1 MSGIED
7 DLTGLHG
14 RRSFLS
20 LLRRHIGFAN
30 DRHETL
36 ALVVVDIDGFSRLNA
51 ALGYAVGDRVLQHL
65 AEQLRKVARARDYAG
80 RIGGDRFALLLPRI
94 MNAGHAELAVQKLF
108 RLLDTPFADGE
119 HRVRLTATAGIAL
132 CPRHA
137 THEDFLLRQAERA
150 VVRARESAR
159 RTAFAEGGDGDGG
172 LSRYWDIEIE
182 LDTAIERGQLA
193 LHYQPQLRLADLRPV
208 GVEALMRWHSPGRG
222 EVPADVYIPVAER
235 TGQIKKLTVWALNTA
250 LRQAAHWRHPWGE
263 LSLAVNVPA
272 ELVMQQDLP
281 DLVENALRLWGSDG
295 VRLML
300 EITERSLMD
309 ARHSFDILSR
319 VRALGAAVSIDDFGT
334 GYSCLASFRGIPADE
349 LKVDKSFVQ
358 GLLADEASSH
368 ITNLVIELAHRFG
381 LTVAGEGIED
391 RETLDALRE
400 RGCDIGQGYLFGKAM
415 PSEQLQAWLQA
426 HAAAG

>member
-1 MSGIED
+1 
-7 DLTGLHG
+7 
-14 RRSFLS
+14 
-20 LLRRHIGFAN
+20 
-30 DRHETL
+30 
-36 ALVVVDIDGFSRLNA
+36 
-51 ALGYAVGDRVLQHL
+51 L

-309 ARHSFDILSR
+309 ARHSFEILSR
-319 VRALGAAVSIDDFGT
+319 IRALGAAVSIDDFGT

-426 HAAAG
+426 HAATG